1 MIVAGAILV
10 VFVEVVLTDRRVS
23 QLGVEPAIDKAAVV
37 AAGGLSATVAAMALS
52 VLLPESVE
60 RGIEWAYAGAI
71 LGFGWAFRDVRLA
84 RRSDVAWTRLAA
96 DGGPS
101 ALVNWGMVAATV
113 AALVLAR
120 GPATAAVVSAVA
132 AAAFLV
138 SRRPG
143 RLAIAWT
150 CAGGAALLAVGAN
163 AWLAAGV
170 ALSGLVVISVVAVL
184 LASDDL
190 VLGRQGLLGVAAPVA
205 VAGMAIGDHSVIGGA
220 VVAAVGLWLVALIVD
235 VADPQA
241 AFVARVLG
249 AAVLV
254 ISVSVDAEL
263 SAWSLL
269 AMALALIAHLT
280 ATRQTSSA
288 VMAVATGGLA
298 LAVAFSDRWTA
309 PVVVAALVVGLVGVS
324 LVAFGLDRLL
334 LPDATAGHAVAG
346 AGAFIVWIASL
357 VTLAAAE
364 VASPEPY
371 AYPVLAALGIA
382 IHVGSSGAAGDD
394 RGSPGWVAICVPALG
409 GCAVGAWLRH
419 HPTLVAGAAAT
430 VAVGSYEA
438 LDNIVGIE
446 SWGWLVISG
455 SIAITI
461 AALLEILEEDEL
473 DAGVSGPRRR
483 ASR

>member
-1 MIVAGAILV
+1 MATAAALWAVHQPPRSLLIVAGAILV

-334 LPDATAGHAVAG
+334 LPRQRSPARSHTPIRSWRPWASQFMSGPPALPATTVDRRAGWRSVSRRSADARSAHGCVITRLLWPARRRRSRSGATRLSTTSSASRVG
-346 AGAFIVWIASL
+346 AGS
-357 VTLAAAE
+357 
-364 VASPEPY
+364 
-371 AYPVLAALGIA
+371 
-382 IHVGSSGAAGDD
+382 
-394 RGSPGWVAICVPALG
+394 
-409 GCAVGAWLRH
+409 
-419 HPTLVAGAAAT
+419 
-430 VAVGSYEA
+430 
-438 LDNIVGIE
+438 
-446 SWGWLVISG
+446 
-455 SIAITI
+455 
-461 AALLEILEEDEL
+461 
-473 DAGVSGPRRR
+473 
-483 ASR
+483 